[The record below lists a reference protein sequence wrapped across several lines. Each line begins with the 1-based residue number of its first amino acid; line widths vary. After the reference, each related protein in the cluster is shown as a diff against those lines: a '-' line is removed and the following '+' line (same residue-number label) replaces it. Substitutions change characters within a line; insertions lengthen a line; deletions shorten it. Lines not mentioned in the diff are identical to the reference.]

1 MQIQKLILVF
11 LLLITSAAYADDED
25 SCMDKA
31 QYLAVGLKLT
41 EHLAYAVEHVYKGK
55 SVAEICAQSF
65 RAKYYEED
73 LKKFNEPL
81 ILARE
86 DLDSIGITISN
97 HFKLI
102 RREPNVIMK
111 MSHVCVMVEKHLT
124 KNNRCIEPENYMRTL
139 ITKKILSNTF
149 QENCTQYL
157 DAVVNNFKNC
167 STKK

>member
-11 LLLITSAAYADDED
+11 ILIIGTAFADDEG

-41 EHLAYAVEHVYKGK
+41 EHLSYAVEHVNKGM
-55 SVAEICAQSF
+55 SVAEVCAQPF

-81 ILARE
+81 ILARIG
-86 DLDSIGITISN
+86 LDEVGVTISN
-97 HFKLI
+97 HFNLI
-102 RREPNVIMK
+102 RRERNMIMS
-111 MSHVCVMVEKHLT
+111 MPDVCVMVEKHLT
-124 KNNRCIEPENYMRTL
+124 KNNRCLEPEDYMRTL

-149 QENCTQYL
+149 QENCLKYL
-157 DAVVNNFKNC
+157 DAVVSNLNNC